1 MLQAYH
7 LSVLPTHKAKGRSAG
22 EAIDG
27 LSPLGSVSLE
37 REVMAVSTD
46 VIQLARWEGYRK
58 GYAEVTTLRRTVLLS
73 VLAGIL
79 AAVLSFSSFVFA
91 QGRGAATDITR
102 IYAETSPAVA
112 YIQVPSAGV
121 TGSGVVFSRN
131 GHVLTN
137 YHVISKAQT
146 DQDVVVRLPGL
157 GQVPATIVGYDTA
170 TDLAVLQVG
179 VPPDRLTVA
188 RFGDSKAVRVGDVAI
203 AIGNPFDYAYSLTVG
218 HISAVGRR
226 MRSNDPYAPDIEGV
240 LQTDAAINPGNS
252 GGPLLN
258 ARGQVIGINTRIE
271 SPRQGFVG
279 IGLAIPSDTA
289 LRVAREIVVRGFV
302 RQPFLGIAGQPVN
315 TTLARDLNLAVKQGL
330 LIQEIYPGSPAELA
344 GLHLGHGAVKTTYG
358 EMRAG
363 ADIVLSIDGQPVRN
377 QVDLNR
383 VVAQHAIGDA
393 VVLGVL
399 RNGRQT
405 AFEITLTERPP
416 ANSLDRAD

>member
-1 MLQAYH
+1 MLQAYR
-7 LSVLPTHKAKGRSAG
+7 LFVPTHKTLSRSAG
-22 EAIDG
+22 EAADR
-27 LSPLGSVSLE
+27 LSPLGGGPLKGDA
-37 REVMAVSTD
+37 MAVATD
-46 VIQLARWEGYRK
+46 AIQLARWEGYRE

-79 AAVLSFSSFVFA
+79 GAVLSFGSLVFA
-91 QGRGAATDITR
+91 QGRGTTTDIAR

-121 TGSGVVFSRN
+121 TGSGVVFSSD

-137 YHVISKAQT
+137 YHVISEAQT
-146 DQDVVVRLPGL
+146 DQDVHVRLPGP

-170 TDLAVLQVG
+170 TDLAVLQVD
-179 VPPDRLTVA
+179 VPPGRLTVA
-188 RFGDSKAVRVGDVAI
+188 RFGDPKAVRVGDVAI
-203 AIGNPFDYAYSLTVG
+203 AIGNPFNYTYSLTVG

-252 GGPLLN
+252 GGPLFN

-289 LRVAREIVVRGFV
+289 LRVAREIIVQGFV

-315 TTLARDLNLAVKQGL
+315 TTLVRDLNLPVEQGL
-330 LIQEIYPGSPAELA
+330 LIREIYPGSPAELA

-363 ADIVLSIDGQPVRN
+363 ADIVLSVDGQPVRSQADLN
-377 QVDLNR
+377 QV
-383 VVAQHAIGDA
+383 VARHAIGDT

-399 RNGRQT
+399 RNGRQM
-405 AFEITLTERPP
+405 AFEITLTQRPP
-416 ANSLDRAD
+416 ANPLDRAD